1 MTSAAAASPVRLQ
14 GRLDVPLNRWL
25 WLVKWLLVIPHL
37 ILLFF
42 LWIAFGVLTF
52 IAFFAIL
59 FTGRYP
65 RVLFD
70 FNVGVLRWSWRV
82 AYYAYGALGTD
93 RYPPFSLHDEP
104 DYPATLDIAYP
115 ERLSHGLVVVKW
127 LLALPQLVLV
137 AIFAGGGSYLA
148 SRAGQWVF
156 NFGGGL
162 VGLLVCFAG
171 VALLFTGRYPRGL
184 FDFILGLDRWVLRV
198 SAYVGLM
205 TDAYPPF
212 RLDVGGSDPAIA
224 VIASATPVIGSATP
238 VIGSATPVIASATP
252 VIGSDAPVTP
262 PTQFAEPPATGPE
275 GWPPP
280 PPQPT
285 HASSRSGWGAGSVI
299 AVVIGS
305 LLALGGVGSIAGGA
319 AVLVVD
325 GHARGA
331 DGMLST
337 SSENFATDAYALQFG
352 TADISW
358 ANGGSAATGDWL
370 GEIQVRAEGRSSD
383 IPLFVGLAA
392 ESDVTRY
399 LSGVQV
405 DRVTDIRAFPF
416 SVAYRS
422 QGSAAPTALPASED
436 FWVAS
441 VSGVGKQTLSWNA
454 APGRW
459 VLVVMNAD
467 GSAPVAAALALAAEV
482 PVLTPVGWVLIGVGI
497 GLVLLGTVLIVVGI
511 LSARSRAKAYRE
523 AEFGWV

>member
-115 ERLSHGLVVVKW
+115 ERLSHGLVLVKW

-148 SRAGQWVF
+148 SRADQWVF

-212 RLDVGGSDPAIA
+212 RLDLGGSDPAIA
-224 VIASATPVIGSATP
+224 VIASD
-238 VIGSATPVIASATP
+238 TPVIASDTP
-252 VIGSDAPVTP
+252 VIASDDPVTP
-262 PTQFAEPPATGPE
+262 PAQFAEPPATGPE

-399 LSGVQV
+399 LSGVRV
-405 DRVTDIRAFPF
+405 DRVTDIRALPF

>member
-1 MTSAAAASPVRLQ
+1 MTSAAAVSPVRLQ
-14 GRLDVPLNRWL
+14 GQLDVPLSRWL

-37 ILLFF
+37 VLLAF
-42 LWIAFGVLTF
+42 LWIAFGVLTV

-93 RYPPFSLHDEP
+93 RYPPFSLDDEP

-115 ERLSHGLVVVKW
+115 ERLSHGLVLVKW

-137 AIFAGGGSYLA
+137 GIFVGGGSYLA
-148 SRAGQWVF
+148 GRLGQWIF
-156 NFGGGL
+156 SFGGL

-171 VALLFTGRYPRGL
+171 IALLFTGRYPRGL
-184 FDFILGLDRWVLRV
+184 FDLILGLDRWVLRV

-205 TDAYPPF
+205 TDSYPPF
-212 RLDVGGSDPAIA
+212 RLDAGGSDPAVA
-224 VIASATPVIGSATP
+224 VFGSET
-238 VIGSATPVIASATP
+238 
-252 VIGSDAPVTP
+252 VIGSDAVIGTDTALTP
-262 PTQFAEPPATGPE
+262 PLPLAGPPPAQSPG
-275 GWPPP
+275 GSPPP
-280 PPQPT
+280 PPP
-285 HASSRSGWGAGSVI
+285 ARVPSRSGWGAGSVI
-299 AVVIGS
+299 AVVLGS
-305 LLALGGVGSIAGGA
+305 LLAFAGIGSIVAGS

-331 DGMLST
+331 DGMIST
-337 SSENFATDAYALQFG
+337 PAEDFATNGYALQFG

-358 ANGGSAATGDWL
+358 VNGGGAAAGDWL
-370 GEIQVRAEGRSSD
+370 GEIQVRAQGRSSD
-383 IPLFVGLAA
+383 IPLFVGIAT
-392 ESDVTRY
+392 ESDVTAY

-416 SVAYRS
+416 SASYLS
-422 QGSAAPTALPASED
+422 QGSAAPTALPGNED

-441 VSGVGKQTLSWNA
+441 VSGVGKQTMSWNA
-454 APGRW
+454 EPGRW

-467 GSAPVAAALALAAEV
+467 GSAPVAASLALAAEV
-482 PVLTPVGWVLIGVGI
+482 PALAPVGWVLIGVGI

-511 LSARSRAKAYRE
+511 VSARSRAKSYQT
-523 AEFGWV
+523 GDVSSV

>member
-25 WLVKWLLVIPHL
+25 WLVKWVLVIPHL
-37 ILLFF
+37 ILLSF

-59 FTGRYP
+59 FTGQYP

-82 AYYAYGALGTD
+82 GYYAYGALGTD

-104 DYPATLDIAYP
+104 DYPARLDIAYP
-115 ERLSHGLVVVKW
+115 ARLSHGLVLVKW

-137 AIFAGGGSYLA
+137 AIFVGGGSYLA
-148 SRAGQWVF
+148 SRAGQWLF

-171 VALLFTGRYPRGL
+171 IALLFTGRYPRGL

-212 RLDVGGSDPAIA
+212 RLDAGGNDPAVA
-224 VIASATPVIGSATP
+224 
-238 VIGSATPVIASATP
+238 
-252 VIGSDAPVTP
+252 VIGSDTAVIGPETAVVGAGTAITP
-262 PTQFAEPPATGPE
+262 PAQFVGPPSTGPE

-280 PPQPT
+280 PPARAP
-285 HASSRSGWGAGSVI
+285 SRSGWGAGSVI
-299 AVVIGS
+299 AVVLGS
-305 LLALGGVGSIAGGA
+305 LLALGGLGSVAGGA
-319 AVLVVD
+319 AVLAID
-325 GHARGA
+325 GHARDA
-331 DGMLST
+331 DGMIST
-337 SSENFATDAYALQFG
+337 SSEDFATAAYALRFG

-358 ANGGSAATGDWL
+358 ANGGSAAAGDWL
-370 GEIQVRAEGRSSD
+370 GEIQVRAQGGSSD

-422 QGSAAPTALPASED
+422 QGSAAPTALPGSQD

-454 APGRW
+454 EPGRW

-467 GSAPVAAALALAAEV
+467 GSAPVSASLALAAEV

-497 GLVLLGTVLIVVGI
+497 ALALLGTVLMVVGI
-511 LSARSRAKAYRE
+511 VTARSRGKAYQM
-523 AEFGWV
+523 ADWGSA

>member
-1 MTSAAAASPVRLQ
+1 VTSVAAATPVRLQ
-14 GRLDVPLNRWL
+14 GQLDLPLNRWL

-37 ILLFF
+37 ILLSF

-104 DYPATLDIAYP
+104 DYPATLDIGYP
-115 ERLSHGLVVVKW
+115 DRLSHGLVLVKW

-137 AIFAGGGSYLA
+137 AIFVGGGSYLA
-148 SRAGQWVF
+148 SRAGQWLF
-156 NFGGGL
+156 SFGGGL

-205 TDAYPPF
+205 TDSYPPF

-224 VIASATPVIGSATP
+224 VIGSDTA
-238 VIGSATPVIASATP
+238 
-252 VIGSDAPVTP
+252 VIGSDTAVIGSDTAVIGSDTAVIGSDTALTP
-262 PTQFAEPPATGPE
+262 PVPFVGPPPAAPE

-280 PPQPT
+280 PPP
-285 HASSRSGWGAGSVI
+285 ARAPSGSGWGAGSVI
-299 AVVIGS
+299 AVVLGS
-305 LLALGGVGSIAGGA
+305 LLALGGLGSVAGGA
-319 AVLVVD
+319 AVLVVNS
-325 GHARGA
+325 HARNA

-337 SSENFATDAYALQFG
+337 PTETFSSDGYALQFG
-352 TADISW
+352 TADIGW
-358 ANGGSAATGDWL
+358 VNGSGTAGGNWL
-370 GEIQVRAEGRSSD
+370 GEVQIRAKSTSTDVQV
-383 IPLFVGLAA
+383 FVGIGREPAV
-392 ESDVTRY
+392 SQY
-399 LSGVQV
+399 LSGVRS
-405 DRVTDIRAFPF
+405 DRVTSIRAFPF
-416 SVAYRS
+416 SASYQQ
-422 QGSAAPTALPASED
+422 QGSAQPSVLPGTQD

-441 VSGVGKQTLSWNA
+441 VSGVGQQTVSWNA
-454 APGRW
+454 EPGRW

-467 GSAPVAAALALAAEV
+467 GSAPVTADISLAATIPALA
-482 PVLTPVGWVLIGVGI
+482 PVGWVLIGVGI
-497 GLVLLGTVLIVVGI
+497 GLVALGTVLIVVGI
-511 LSARSRAKAYRE
+511 VSARSRAKAYRD
-523 AEFGWV
+523 ADFGSV